1 MNPPTEIAPGFAV
14 TVQPDALDI
23 GRLAALG
30 YRTII
35 NNRPDGEEAG
45 QMPSA
50 SARAEAERLGL
61 AYVYIPVTIGTIGA
75 ADVAAFD
82 AATRESPSPVVAH
95 CRTGTRSYLL
105 WAVGQALDG
114 KADPAALA
122 AEAASKSY
130 DLKSLPDLV
139 MRLRCQTAPE

>member
-1 MNPPTEIAPGFAV
+1 MSSPTEIAPGFAV

-23 GRLAALG
+23 AHLAALG

-45 QMPSA
+45 QMPAA

-61 AYVYIPVTIGTIGA
+61 AYVHIPVTSDMISG

-82 AATRESPSPVVAH
+82 RAIRESPSPVVAH
-95 CRTGTRSYLL
+95 CRSGTRSYLL
-105 WAVGQALDG
+105 WAAARAHNGR
-114 KADPAALA
+114 ADPVALA
-122 AEAASKSY
+122 AEAAGKGY

-139 MRLRCQTAPE
+139 ARLGRT